1 MQPHPSHY
9 LNFNSAYSLCIA
21 RLQAVSFVCE
31 LHACWCRLEDLPATV
46 EAADS
51 MLEHL
56 VQLETATSP
65 VGCFQILA
73 MKQDILQYLQQPVD
87 VPLSNEECINFVRKA
102 LS

>member
-1 MQPHPSHY
+1 MKTHASRY
-9 LNFNSAYSLCIA
+9 LHFNSAHFLCIA

-31 LHACWCRLEDLPATV
+31 MHACWCRLEDLPATV

-56 VQLETATSP
+56 VQLETTTYP
-65 VGCFQILA
+65 VGCFEILA
-73 MKQDILQYLQQPVD
+73 MKEDILQHLQQPVD
-87 VPLSNEECINFVRKA
+87 VPLFNEECIKFIREA

>member
-1 MQPHPSHY
+1 M
-9 LNFNSAYSLCIA
+9 
-21 RLQAVSFVCE
+21 SFMCE

-56 VQLETATSP
+56 IQLEATTYP
-65 VGCFQILA
+65 AGCFEIMA
-73 MKQDILQYLQQPVD
+73 MKQDVLQHFVQQSVD
-87 VPLSNEECINFVRKA
+87 VPLLNAECIRFIREA